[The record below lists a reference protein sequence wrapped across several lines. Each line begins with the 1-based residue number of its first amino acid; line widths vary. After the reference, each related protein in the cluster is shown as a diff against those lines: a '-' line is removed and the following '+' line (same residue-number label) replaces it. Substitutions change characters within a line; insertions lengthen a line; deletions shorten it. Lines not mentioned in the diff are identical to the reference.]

1 VASFAH
7 LGTVYSILNKRL
19 VNVNKGFWGTLL
31 CTDRLVVNHQQK
43 MKTQSLRANIAL
55 IAMLTLLPL
64 SSGSIQMLEKLAIS
78 ITLVDF
84 ATKLLDKENQ
94 P

>member
-1 VASFAH
+1 V
-7 LGTVYSILNKRL
+7 GI
-19 VNVNKGFWGTLL
+19 LL
-31 CTDRLVVNHQQK
+31 CTHPLLVNHQQK
-43 MKTQSLRANIAL
+43 TKTQSLMANIAL

-64 SSGSIQMLEKLAIS
+64 PSGSMQILEKLAIS

-84 ATKLLDKENQ
+84 ATKFLDKEDQ